1 MRPTIVID
9 ANPIISALIGGFSK
23 EIIFN
28 HHFDFITTRF
38 TINEVIK
45 FIPYIS
51 KKSGV
56 SEDFIKTLVTL
67 LHLKVC
73 ELEEYNTMIS
83 KAESI
88 IKDKNDVYILALALA
103 KNFPVWSNDKHFEN
117 IKEIKLIKTKD
128 FV

>member
-1 MRPTIVID
+1 M
-9 ANPIISALIGGFSK
+9 IGGFSK

-88 IKDKNDVYILALALA
+88 IKDKNDIYIFALALA